1 MINLWINS
9 LSTERD
15 IKLEVKISKEGARKQ
30 CRTHIKDNATADLSV
45 IGCIFIIQINPK
57 LC

>member
-1 MINLWINS
+1 MINLWIDS
-9 LSTERD
+9 LSVDRD
-15 IKLEVKISKEGARKQ
+15 IKLEVKTSKEGARKQ

-45 IGCIFIIQINPK
+45 IGCIFIIHINPK